1 MNRKDHSSGVQKSG
15 SKVLAALVPFGVSVG
30 ESRPCVCWLSRLLET
45 LGILGLR
52 LPPSSLGSHLHMA
65 AFSPVLT
72 QHLLGMCL
80 AERERENS
88 GVSSYEDT
96 NPIRSRS
103 YLYDFI

>member
-1 MNRKDHSSGVQKSG
+1 MSARAAKPEYHRLGGLNNKGLFYHSYGDWKSKT
-15 SKVLAALVPFGVSVG
+15 KVLAELVRDVGSPFG
-30 ESRPCVCWLSRLLET
+30 LQ
-45 LGILGLR
+45 
-52 LPPSSLGSHLHMA
+52 MA